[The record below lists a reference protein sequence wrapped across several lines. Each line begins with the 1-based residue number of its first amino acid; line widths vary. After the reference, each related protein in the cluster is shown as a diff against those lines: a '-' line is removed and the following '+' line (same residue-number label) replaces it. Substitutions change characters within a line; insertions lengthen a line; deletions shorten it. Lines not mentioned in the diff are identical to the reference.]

1 MLDMTARGNKISGR
15 MVPGAKARKQQR
27 PSAKLARTLPRLA
40 AVFLDRDG
48 TLNQEVGYVNHIDR
62 LRLYPWTAEAIRKL
76 NRAGVPVIV
85 TTNQSGVGRGYF
97 PEELV
102 HRVHQKIAFELAA
115 SEARLDAFY
124 YCPHH
129 PDSTQKIFRMKCQC
143 RKPLTGMLDEAA
155 ERFNIDLRSSYVVG
169 DSTRDMQM
177 GFNAGAR
184 TVLVMTGYGRG
195 NYENLRSAWPRQPD
209 LIAENLLEAVEK
221 ILGELARRAIK
232 PKRHA
237 PAPRNA

>member
-1 MLDMTARGNKISGR
+1 MTVRGNKKKTQKALAAKTPRPQPPTESGGR
-15 MVPGAKARKQQR
+15 SSRR
-27 PSAKLARTLPRLA
+27 RA
-40 AVFLDRDG
+40 AVFIDRDG
-48 TLNQEVGYVNHIDR
+48 TLNEEVGYVNHIDR

-76 NRAGVPVIV
+76 NRARVPVIV
-85 TTNQSGVGRGYF
+85 VTNQSGVGRGYF

-102 HRVHQKIAFELAA
+102 HRVHQKIAFELAT
-115 SEARLDAFY
+115 SEVRLDAFY

-129 PDSTQKIFRMKCQC
+129 PEATHADYRKKCQC

-155 ERFNIDLRSSYVVG
+155 KRFNIDLKSSFVVG

-195 NYENLRSAWPRQPD
+195 NYEYLRARWPRQPD

-232 PKRHA
+232 R
-237 PAPRNA
+237 RGR

>member
-1 MLDMTARGNKISGR
+1 MTVRGKHKNVKSATKTKAPRPGNAESHTGR
-15 MVPGAKARKQQR
+15 K
-27 PSAKLARTLPRLA
+27 LA

-48 TLNQEVGYVNHIDR
+48 TLNEEVGYVNHMDR

-102 HRVHQKIAFELAA
+102 HRVHQKIALELAA
-115 SEARLDAFY
+115 SDARLDAFY

-129 PDSTQKIFRMKCQC
+129 PDSTHEVFRKKCRC
-143 RKPLTGMLDEAA
+143 RKPLTGMMDEAA
-155 ERFNIDLRSSYVVG
+155 KRFNIDLKSSYVVG
-169 DSTRDMQM
+169 DSNRDVEM
-177 GFNAGAR
+177 GSNAGAR

-195 NYENLRSAWPRQPD
+195 NYENKAAGLRRPPD
-209 LIAENLLEAVEK
+209 MIAENLLEAVVK

-232 PKRHA
+232 SGRRA
-237 PAPRNA
+237 SAPRNS

>member
-1 MLDMTARGNKISGR
+1 MTGRGKTKNIKP
-15 MVPGAKARKQQR
+15 PGMTKARH
-27 PSAKLARTLPRLA
+27 PSEANGRVPRRVA

-48 TLNQEVGYVNHIDR
+48 TLNEEVGYVNHIDR
-62 LRLYPWTAEAIRKL
+62 LRLYPWTAKAIRKL

-97 PEELV
+97 SEELV
-102 HRVHQKIAFELAA
+102 HLVHQKIALELAA

-129 PDSTQKIFRMKCQC
+129 PDSPQKVFRKKCQC

-155 ERFNIDLRSSYVVG
+155 KRFSIDLESSYVVG
-169 DSTRDMQM
+169 DSTRDLEM
-177 GFNAGAR
+177 GANAGAR

-195 NYENLRSAWPRQPD
+195 NYENQRDRWRRQPD

-221 ILGELARRAIK
+221 ILGDLARRAVK
-232 PKRHA
+232 PSRRA
-237 PAPRNA
+237 SASRN